1 MDICEEAFDGR
12 GYLQTK
18 WTCECEYIWT
28 NYSRASGNY
37 RWMSYIVGNR
47 CYMTVSKFLEES
59 DNFEI
64 YKKQQKRR
72 IGNHIQGLYL
82 NFKYRDHYFTLYGNN
97 TICLMTDMWEEKD
110 SVNGKEL
117 YIPVKNN
124 ITEELLIEEIEKV
137 LHIYRNNV
145 VS

>member
-1 MDICEEAFDGR
+1 
-12 GYLQTK
+12 
-18 WTCECEYIWT
+18 
-28 NYSRASGNY
+28 
-37 RWMSYIVGNR
+37 
-47 CYMTVSKFLEES
+47 
-59 DNFEI
+59 
-64 YKKQQKRR
+64 
-72 IGNHIQGLYL
+72 
-82 NFKYRDHYFTLYGNN
+82 
-97 TICLMTDMWEEKD
+97 MWEEKD